1 MNCHE
6 GENIKDNIRKA
17 LQKSGAVAI
26 GFAKAAP
33 VEADVIDGYNRW
45 IEKGNNAGMDY
56 LKRHAALKADPSHV
70 LENVATVI
78 SLAFSYSPYQR
89 RDPSLPK
96 IAFYAYGEDYHE
108 VLRKRLKPI
117 VELLKNEYGGEW
129 RICIDS
135 APLPE
140 RYWAI
145 KCGIGKRGKNG
156 SVIVDNFG
164 SYIFLAEILTTVTVA
179 PDEPRGDMCI
189 GCGDCI
195 KACPQGALKSDGT
208 IDSRKCIN
216 YLTIEHRGKWEKE
229 NMEAMQT
236 EAAKN
241 SLYGCDV
248 CQEVCPHNRNIP
260 ATNIPEFRPK
270 DELLSLTSE
279 EAMKMTQ
286 EEFSKFFKGSPIK
299 RAKLEGLA
307 RNAANIT
314 ID

>member
-33 VEADVIDGYNRW
+33 VEADVIEGYNRW

-56 LKRHAALKADPSHV
+56 LKRHASLKTDPSHV
-70 LENVATVI
+70 LEDVATVI
-78 SLAFSYSPYQR
+78 SLAFSYAPCQR
-89 RDPSLPK
+89 RDPGLPK
-96 IAFYAYGEDYHE
+96 IAFYAYGEDYHD

-117 VELLKNEYGGEW
+117 VELLESEYGGEW

-145 KCGIGKRGKNG
+145 KSGIGKRGKNG

-189 GCGDCI
+189 GCGNCI

-208 IDSRKCIN
+208 IDARKCIN

-229 NMEAMQT
+229 NMDAMQT

-279 EAMKMTQ
+279 KAMKMTQ